1 MQSSSAQENH
11 DFEISLR
18 DQLIAAQN
26 GQPPPVPQ
34 QATQGSEQYP
44 PPPHHAASPHEHQH
58 LDPAIGGQHMSPY
71 AMPQTGPPATDG
83 DGSPASKKAAA
94 KQRELSTTKRAAQN
108 RAAQRAF
115 RQRKEQYICQL
126 EEDIKKYKG
135 IEDDFTTL
143 QADNHALR
151 NYIMDL
157 QGRLS
162 ENKIDFPPAPP
173 IARVALPPPPNPV
186 VYDLGPSE
194 GASTAQQ
201 PRYSPQDDQQQYH
214 PDLRSDPREQL
225 RQFVTDELNQ
235 QNQNAA
241 HPNQAHQPPEHHR
254 QNQVPPV
261 DMNSASPT
269 NGSTE
274 EALPAGAVQQLRAA
288 AAQAG
293 ELNAYSPSTRGPPE
307 GEYTSVDDRPPSKRP
322 RVELATQARDR
333 DLTATDF
340 PGEQLLA

>member
-1 MQSSSAQENH
+1 
-11 DFEISLR
+11 
-18 DQLIAAQN
+18 
-26 GQPPPVPQ
+26 
-34 QATQGSEQYP
+34 
-44 PPPHHAASPHEHQH
+44 
-58 LDPAIGGQHMSPY
+58 
-71 AMPQTGPPATDG
+71 
-83 DGSPASKKAAA
+83 
-94 KQRELSTTKRAAQN
+94 
-108 RAAQRAF
+108 
-115 RQRKEQYICQL
+115 
-126 EEDIKKYKG
+126 
-135 IEDDFTTL
+135 
-143 QADNHALR
+143 
-151 NYIMDL
+151 MDL

-162 ENKIDFPPAPP
+162 ENKIDFPPAPST
-173 IARVALPPPPNPV
+173 ARVALPPPPNPV

-241 HPNQAHQPPEHHR
+241 HPNQAHQPPQDHR
-254 QNQVPPV
+254 QNPGHHQPPPV
-261 DMNSASPT
+261 DLNSASPT

-274 EALPAGAVQQLRAA
+274 EALPPGAVQQLRAA

-307 GEYTSVDDRPPSKRP
+307 VDYTAVDDRPPSKRP
-322 RVELATQARDR
+322 RVENTTQARDR